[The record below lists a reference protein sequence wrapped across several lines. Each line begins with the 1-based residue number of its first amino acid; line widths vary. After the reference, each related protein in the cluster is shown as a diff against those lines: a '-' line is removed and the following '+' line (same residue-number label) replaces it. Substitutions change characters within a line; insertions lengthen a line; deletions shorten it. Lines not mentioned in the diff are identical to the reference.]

1 MVSMQWVSVVKG
13 NDDDDDDDIDLFQQQ
28 LLSSVP
34 NYYNQVVVCSTL
46 DPSTLIYFLTLVNSY
61 SIANC
66 SGDRKY
72 SPTQHTLTY
81 ACIYIYIFIY
91 THREVN

>member
-34 NYYNQVVVCSTL
+34 NYYN
-46 DPSTLIYFLTLVNSY
+46 
-61 SIANC
+61 
-66 SGDRKY
+66 
-72 SPTQHTLTY
+72 
-81 ACIYIYIFIY
+81 
-91 THREVN
+91 